1 MFLFLAS
8 RTEHMAEALNCGCA
22 HLDCEDKFV
31 NKDTLRRTGLK
42 ISKMKSQAGSGDSY
56 KFETIS

>member
-42 ISKMKSQAGSGDSY
+42 ISEVKS
-56 KFETIS
+56 